1 MNNELLLEQDER
13 RQRKWT
19 AVSLR
24 HETSQ
29 WSLGNHHILGDPF
42 LHRDQAC
49 FEGATAMFLGGKK
62 VGIWFAFMTYSMN
75 LIDFLKPNEY

>member
-1 MNNELLLEQDER
+1 MNNELMLERNER

-29 WSLGNHHILGDPF
+29 WPLGIHDIFSDPI
-42 LHRDQAC
+42 LHRDQAR
-49 FEGATAMFLGGKK
+49 FKAATAMFLGGKK
-62 VGIWFAFMTYSMN
+62 VEGVWFVFMTSPMN
-75 LIDFLKPNEY
+75 FIDFF